1 MQCLVSYCRS
11 QPSDV
16 QVLFDMLS
24 VLTVPSPIDYT
35 FLKKFLSQEVA
46 AQWALFA
53 AYLGGR
59 NFQKHQSWTSKELG
73 ELEGECFPR
82 RVQTLIS
89 PLQPLS
95 LHTSREPQ

>member
-46 AQWALFA
+46 AQWAL
-53 AYLGGR
+53 
-59 NFQKHQSWTSKELG
+59 
-73 ELEGECFPR
+73 
-82 RVQTLIS
+82 
-89 PLQPLS
+89 
-95 LHTSREPQ
+95 